1 MRGLLR
7 ASLEQGG
14 GGFCRVTAERMG
26 QGWVVPAVREAASA
40 WGAARA
46 SASALLQ
53 PLLQEEREERDGET
67 C

>member
-1 MRGLLR
+1 M
-7 ASLEQGG
+7 EQGD
-14 GGFCRVTAERMG
+14 GGFCRVTAERMR
-26 QGWVVPAVREAASA
+26 QGWVVPAVREAAGA

-53 PLLQEEREERDGET
+53 PLLREGREERDGET